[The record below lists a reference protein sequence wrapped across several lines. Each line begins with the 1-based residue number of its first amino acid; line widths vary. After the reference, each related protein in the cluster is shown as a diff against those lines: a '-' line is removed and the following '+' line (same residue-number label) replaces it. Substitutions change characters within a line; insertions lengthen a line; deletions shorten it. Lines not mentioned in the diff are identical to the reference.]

1 MSKSAYPK
9 TGWLTPYR
17 VGFFLALRDLRRA
30 SIWTTL
36 LIVLIMVL
44 TFLNLIVVT
53 GILVGL
59 VDGINQSVQGHYAGD
74 LMFTTFY
81 EKKYIE
87 HSPEIIRYVENLP
100 EVEAVTWRYT
110 TGASIEANYKTKKRQ
125 TDITDHASAI
135 AAGIN
140 PAAENKF
147 SNLSQLLIAGSYLR
161 ADDYDK
167 ILVGANLLYKYTPI
181 ESADLRTLKDVDVG
195 SKVRVVLGGIA
206 REMTIKGV
214 VKSKVDTVDMRLF
227 LVDSQLRGLI
237 NRNDYNVNEIA
248 IRVKPGVDP
257 LAVKAKIIRAGYGD
271 YGQLKTFEEGKPK
284 FVEDIENTFALL
296 GNMISS
302 IGLAVAC
309 ITIFIVI
316 FVNAITRRRYI
327 GILKGVGI
335 NATAIEFSYTVQAVF
350 YACCGI
356 LLGTLII
363 YGVLAPYIAAHP
375 INFPFSDGTLV
386 APFSGTMIRA
396 LILLIA
402 TIIAGYIPARL
413 VVKQNTLDAILGR

>member
-1 MSKSAYPK
+1 MPRHAK
-9 TGWLTPYR
+9 LTPYK

-30 SIWTTL
+30 SVWTTL

-59 VDGINQSVQGHYAGD
+59 VDGISKSVKGHYAGD
-74 LMFTTFY
+74 LTVTSFY

-87 HSPEIIRYVENLP
+87 HSQDIIRFAQSLP

-110 TGASIEANYKTKKRQ
+110 TGVTIEANYKNKRRT
-125 TDITDHASAI
+125 TDITDHAGAV

-140 PAAENKF
+140 PVAEDKF
-147 SNLSQLLIAGSYLR
+147 SDLSHLLIAGSYLR
-161 ADDYDK
+161 PDDYDQ
-167 ILVGANLLYKYTPI
+167 ILVGANLLYKYTPV
-181 ESADLRTLKDVDVG
+181 ESTDLRTLKDVDVG
-195 SKVRVVLGGIA
+195 SKVRVIINGIT

-214 VKSKVDTVDMRLF
+214 VKSKVDTVDMRIF
-227 LVDSQLRGLI
+227 LVDSQLRQLI
-237 NRNDYNVNEIA
+237 NRYDYNVNEIA
-248 IRVKPGVDP
+248 IKLKPGVDP
-257 LAVKAKIIRAGYGD
+257 VAAKAKIVRAGYNS
-271 YGQLKTFEEGKPK
+271 YAQIKTFEEGKPK

-327 GILKGVGI
+327 GILKGIGVESI
-335 NATAIEFSYTVQAVF
+335 AIEFSYVIQAVF
-350 YACCGI
+350 YALCGI
-356 LLGTLII
+356 ALGSLII
-363 YGVLAPYIAAHP
+363 YGLLAPYIAAHP
-375 INFPFSDGTLV
+375 IDFPFSDGTLV
-386 APFSGTMIRA
+386 VPAVGTTIRA
-396 LILLIA
+396 IILLVA
-402 TIIAGYIPARL
+402 TIIAGYIPARM